1 MNLHRVST
9 HISPIAS
16 EIPRHARGP
25 SWLLETASSSRAPS
39 CRIKLEAH
47 SLAVSKVAHAGL
59 VKALP
64 KVKQEIGRVVRRT
77 RPIKILIVDTL
88 SRGVAASADA
98 AVTPRGAARSGRA
111 TTAGAAAAAGAAA
124 TATATA
130 AATTAAATTTTA

>member
-47 SLAVSKVAHAGL
+47 SLTVSKVAHAGL
-59 VKALP
+59 VKAFPKKGKKLAGLFVEPGQSKSSSSIRYREALP
-64 KVKQEIGRVVRRT
+64 RQQMRQ
-77 RPIKILIVDTL
+77 
-88 SRGVAASADA
+88 
-98 AVTPRGAARSGRA
+98 
-111 TTAGAAAAAGAAA
+111 
-124 TATATA
+124 
-130 AATTAAATTTTA
+130 

>member
-16 EIPRHARGP
+16 EIPCHARGP

-47 SLAVSKVAHAGL
+47 SLTVSKVAHAGL

-64 KVKQEIGRVVRRT
+64 KKGKKLAGKKLAGSFVEPGQSKSSSSIRYRE
-77 RPIKILIVDTL
+77 
-88 SRGVAASADA
+88 AF
-98 AVTPRGAARSGRA
+98 PRQQMRQ
-111 TTAGAAAAAGAAA
+111 
-124 TATATA
+124 
-130 AATTAAATTTTA
+130 